1 MAVEGAIAAPAASRE
16 ANTAALV
23 RRLVRSTLAS
33 RGVRADDSERATE
46 RLYRYAVRLVGSC
59 LATSVEPDEGAT
71 ADAIKRKLTRE
82 GSATAAVKFAELH
95 RRLAQQP
102 GLKARWAT
110 LHALLRV
117 SEDRRAEDRA
127 VVPAG
132 GGIGAGA
139 ATARHIADPLSSAAA
154 AGGLPRPRRP
164 GSRQIS
170 RRGRRIDARAR
181 PPGCARARLPRARR
195 RGGDQPGDR
204 RAGARARRALRVPGH
219 RRPTHQVQP
228 ADGFV
233 RRRSRRAGEAGRE
246 GPGEETHGARL
257 ALPTRPRRARRR
269 GRGGR
274 RRRRR
279 HSRRDVHSWRDA
291 EPRKHR
297 GLGRRRRKRAA
308 GVSRAAVQAELADYY
323 RLIAVLEAQAQVP
336 MASALEAPTT
346 GSGGGT
352 AGGGTYLTLR
362 RLSVWLAE
370 PLRRLRLLA
379 VLVDAAAD
387 ARGGALLRALHEH
400 AKHGDPATR
409 ATVERLLAAAAN
421 RRRRMVRAWVVA
433 GSWRDRGA
441 SSSSRRT
448 RRSGRRTCSDLGTS
462 STTR

>member
-154 AGGLPRPRRP
+154 AGGLP
-164 GSRQIS
+164 
-170 RRGRRIDARAR
+170 
-181 PPGCARARLPRARR
+181 
-195 RGGDQPGDR
+195 
-204 RAGARARRALRVPGH
+204 AL
-219 RRPTHQVQP
+219 
-228 ADGFV
+228 
-233 RRRSRRAGEAGRE
+233 S
-246 GPGEETHGARL
+246 
-257 ALPTRPRRARRR
+257 
-269 GRGGR
+269 
-274 RRRRR
+274 
-279 HSRRDVHSWRDA
+279 
-291 EPRKHR
+291 
-297 GLGRRRRKRAA
+297 
-308 GVSRAAVQAELADYY
+308 
-323 RLIAVLEAQAQVP
+323 LI
-336 MASALEAPTT
+336 
-346 GSGGGT
+346 
-352 AGGGTYLTLR
+352 
-362 RLSVWLAE
+362 
-370 PLRRLRLLA
+370 
-379 VLVDAAAD
+379 
-387 ARGGALLRALHEH
+387 HI
-400 AKHGDPATR
+400 
-409 ATVERLLAAAAN
+409 
-421 RRRRMVRAWVVA
+421 
-433 GSWRDRGA
+433 
-441 SSSSRRT
+441 
-448 RRSGRRTCSDLGTS
+448 
-462 STTR
+462 